1 MSKIS
6 ERAAVR
12 RLHDRFGFGPKAGDL
27 EAGFDET
34 LDRLLAPA
42 SASVTPPSLTA
53 PEQYEKDDKAAK
65 KAANKAR
72 TAQERKL
79 VLWWLDRMVT
89 AQPATTER
97 LTWFWHG
104 HFATSEQKVRSPQL
118 MLTQNQTF
126 RRYAL
131 ASFDD
136 LAKTMITDAALIKW
150 LDGQKNKEGS
160 PNENLAREFM
170 ELFTLGVG
178 HYEEPDVAQAAR
190 ALTGW
195 TVTRTSV
202 QARFV
207 PRRFD
212 DKPKTILGKTA
223 DYDAKSFADLA
234 LSQDVSPTFVIGRLW
249 FRLVSPT
256 PPSQGAMGRL
266 RAAYGDR
273 GDIRATLRAIAKEQV
288 FTDSATTLVKQPVEW
303 MAGLCRALG
312 IKPSA
317 LDAKTQVRLA
327 AGLRGM
333 GQVPLRPPTVGG
345 WPAGQAWL
353 TTSAGVARLHV
364 AQLLAMQVKDKL
376 PKTTEEVRALLGVDS
391 WSSRTESALKGLKEP
406 AQLTAVAACAP
417 EYVVSG

>member
-1 MSKIS
+1 MSKLS

-12 RLHDRFGFGPKAGDL
+12 RLHDRFGFGPRAGDL
-27 EAGFDET
+27 DDGFDAT
-34 LDRLLAPA
+34 LDRLLGTPPA
-42 SASVTPPSLTA
+42 VTPPALEA
-53 PEQYEKDDKAAK
+53 PQEYDKKDKDAK

-72 TAQERKL
+72 TAQEREL
-79 VLWWLDRMVT
+79 VVWWLDRMTT
-89 AQPATTER
+89 AEPVGAEK

-136 LAKTMITDAALIKW
+136 LARTMITDAALIKW

-202 QARFV
+202 QARFM

-223 DYDAKSFADLA
+223 DYDAKSFAELA
-234 LSQDVSPTFVIGRLW
+234 LRQEASPVFVIGRLW

-256 PPSQGAMGRL
+256 PPSQEAMGRL
-266 RAAYGDR
+266 RAAYGER
-273 GDIRATLRAIAKEQV
+273 GDIRATLRAIAKEPA

-303 MAGLCRALG
+303 LVGLCRALG
-312 IKPSA
+312 VKPSA
-317 LDAKTQVRLA
+317 TDKKLA

-333 GQVPLRPPTVGG
+333 GQIPLRPPTVGG
-345 WPAGQAWL
+345 WPAGQSWL

-364 AQLLAMQVKDKL
+364 AQLLAMQAKDRL
-376 PKTTEEVRALLGVDS
+376 PDSADAVGALLGVDG
-391 WSSRTESALKGLKEP
+391 WSARTKSALQGLKQP
-406 AQLTAVAACAP
+406 TQLVAVAACAP

>member
-12 RLHDRFGFGPKAGDL
+12 RLHDRFGFGPHAGDL
-27 EAGFDET
+27 DAGFDET

-42 SASVTPPSLTA
+42 SAAVTPPALAA
-53 PEQYEKDDKAAK
+53 PQDYDKDDKAAK

-72 TAQERKL
+72 TEQERKL
-79 VLWWLDRMVT
+79 VLWWLDRMATV
-89 AQPATTER
+89 QPAGTER

-104 HFATSEQKVRSPQL
+104 HFATSEQKVRSPRL

-131 ASFDD
+131 GSFDE
-136 LAKTMITDAALIKW
+136 LATTMITDAALIKW

-160 PNENLAREFM
+160 PNENLAREFL
-170 ELFTLGVG
+170 ELFSLGIG
-178 HYEEPDVAQAAR
+178 HYQEPDVAQAAR

-195 TVTRTSV
+195 TVNRMSV
-202 QARFV
+202 QAKFV
-207 PRRFD
+207 PKRFD
-212 DKPKTILGKTA
+212 DKPKTIFGKTA
-223 DYDAKSFADLA
+223 DYDAKAFARLA
-234 LSQDVSPTFVIGRLW
+234 LAQDASPAFVIGRLW

-256 PPSQGAMGRL
+256 PPSQDTMGRL

-273 GDIRATLRAIAKEQV
+273 GDIRATLRAIAKEPA

-303 MAGLCRALG
+303 FVGLCRALG
-312 IKPSA
+312 LKPS
-317 LDAKTQVRLA
+317 DSDKKPA

-333 GQVPLRPPTVGG
+333 GQIPLRPPTVGG
-345 WPAGQAWL
+345 WPAGQSWL

-364 AQLLAMQVKDKL
+364 AQLLATQAEDRL
-376 PKTTEEVRALLGVDS
+376 PDSADEVGTLLCVDGWSARTKAALQ
-391 WSSRTESALKGLKEP
+391 GLKEP
-406 AQLTAVAACAP
+406 AQLVAVAACAP